1 MAKDIVDVAIAEI
14 GYSETGNNS
23 TKYGKWYG
31 MNGAA
36 WCHMFVSWCANQAG
50 VNFIG
55 VTYGFGFKPDE
66 KYEFISIDYPKQL
79 LAILK

>member
-1 MAKDIVDVAIAEI
+1 MLFYI
-14 GYSETGNNS
+14 TLS
-23 TKYGKWYG
+23 TIYFYINDL
-31 MNGAA
+31 NG
-36 WCHMFVSWCANQAG
+36 ANQAG

>member
-1 MAKDIVDVAIAEI
+1 
-14 GYSETGNNS
+14 
-23 TKYGKWYG
+23 
-31 MNGAA
+31 MNG
-36 WCHMFVSWCANQAG
+36 ANQAG